1 MHATCGQHTRFWYLS
16 HFAQKTPLNHQ
27 SDTTRLASGQIFG
40 QSLSLLP
47 YLMYARREGS
57 GETVRMHRLV

>member
-16 HFAQKTPLNHQ
+16 RYAQKTPLNDH
-27 SDTTRLASGQIFG
+27 SDTTRLASGLIFG

-47 YLMYARREGS
+47 YFVYARSEGS
-57 GETVRMHRLV
+57 SETALV